1 MPRALLPF
9 LALLLLTPASALAET
24 TTVDP
29 GSSSNCTRGGTCAAI
44 NPAIDVSAA
53 GDTVRVLAGAYPE
66 SVTADKADLVIDG
79 DGRVLIA
86 PPSGPGVA
94 VTAGDLTLRD
104 VTVFSTAAAL
114 TVGSGTDNRVQ
125 RSTLV
130 GTTDGLQV
138 DAAGLIVD
146 SSIVLGGQDGAAHR
160 VTTSPGS
167 ADAALTLNHVTTT
180 GSGAALVLD
189 GDGGG
194 IVPLTPGDISFTA
207 ASSIIH
213 GPSTATRFSGVL
225 LVPGNAVTASYANSD
240 ATELTGIE
248 ATGDG
253 TVTPDSELFGDRL
266 RLRADSPAIGRG
278 GPLSAGESDTDIDGD
293 ARVAGTASD
302 IGADEFVN
310 QAPALTLDVS
320 PATAQ
325 TGEAITAAGLAKDR
339 EGPSDI
345 AGYGVDWGD
354 GTRTNGADNV
364 VQHAYDRAGTFEVKM
379 VAVDRSGAFSEV
391 ASRTV
396 TITDGTPP
404 QLLVTRP
411 KEGSTAELAGRTPQ
425 VMKVRGVFA
434 DPSGAER
441 IEVAITRRTG
451 GCTHYD
457 GRRFVKGACKR
468 PRLLPATIK
477 GTRFRVDTRALRFKP
492 GTYLVRVKATDTA
505 GNATSGFR
513 KADHTL
519 VAFKVT

>member
-29 GSSSNCTRGGTCAAI
+29 SSSSGCTRGGTCPAI
-44 NPAIDVSAA
+44 NPAIDVSEG
-53 GDTVRVLAGAYPE
+53 GDTVRVLAGTYAE
-66 SVTADKADLVIDG
+66 SVTADKADLVVDG
-79 DGRVLIA
+79 EGAVLIA

-94 VTAGDLTLRD
+94 VTSGDLTLRD

-125 RSTLV
+125 RSTLA
-130 GTTDGLQV
+130 GSTDGLQV
-138 DAAGLIVD
+138 DAAGLTVD
-146 SSIVLGGQDGAAHR
+146 SSIVVGGPEGAAHR
-160 VTTSPGS
+160 VTTAPGS

-180 GSGAALVLD
+180 GTGSAVVLD

-194 IVPLTPGDISFTA
+194 FVPLTPGDIAFTA
-207 ASSIIH
+207 DSSIVH
-213 GPSTATRFSGVL
+213 GRSTATRFAGVL
-225 LVPGNAVTASYANSD
+225 LVPGNTVTASYANSD
-240 ATELTGIE
+240 ATAIE
-248 ATGDG
+248 GVDAEGDG
-253 TVTPDSELFGDRL
+253 TVTPDSQLFGDRL
-266 RLRADSPAIGRG
+266 RLRAGSPAIGRG
-278 GPLSAGESDTDIDGD
+278 GPLATGESATDVDGD
-293 ARVAGTASD
+293 PRVAGDASD

-310 QAPALTLDVS
+310 QPPTLTLDVS
-320 PATAQ
+320 PQTAQ
-325 TGEAITAAGLAKDR
+325 TGESITAAGIAKDR

-354 GTRTNGADNV
+354 GTRSNGADNV
-364 VQHAYDRAGTFEVKM
+364 LRHAYDRPGTFEIKM

-391 ASRTV
+391 ATETV
-396 TITDGTPP
+396 TVTDGSPP

-411 KEGSTAELAGRTPQ
+411 KEGSTAELAGRAPQ

-441 IEVAITRRTG
+441 IEVAITRRAG

-457 GRRFVKGACKR
+457 GRRFAKGACKK

-477 GTRFRVDTRALRFKP
+477 GTRFRLDTRALRFKP
-492 GTYLVRVKATDTA
+492 GRYLLRVKATDTA
-505 GNATSGFR
+505 GNATAGFR
-513 KADHTL
+513 KDDDTL
-519 VAFKVT
+519 VAFKVS